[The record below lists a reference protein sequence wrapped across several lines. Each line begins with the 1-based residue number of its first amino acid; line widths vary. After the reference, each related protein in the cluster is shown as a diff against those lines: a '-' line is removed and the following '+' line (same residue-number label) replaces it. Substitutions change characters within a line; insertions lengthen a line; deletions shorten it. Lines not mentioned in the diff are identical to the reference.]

1 MSASARSVLTAA
13 VVFAVAMGALE
24 SGGWW
29 WAWLAGI
36 ALAAARKGVR
46 VPLLGGVRLSAAN
59 RYIMRENRKV
69 RRDTRRDARRRRRL
83 NREKLRNSKRSRATP
98 L

>member
-1 MSASARSVLTAA
+1 MSVSARSVLTAA
-13 VVFAVAMGALE
+13 VVFAIAMSALQD
-24 SGGWW
+24 GGWW
-29 WAWLAGI
+29 WLWFGVAWLVVIGPR
-36 ALAAARKGVR
+36 LPLFGR
-46 VPLLGGVRLSAAN
+46 VKISAAN

-69 RRDTRRDARRRRRL
+69 RRDTRKDARRRRRL

>member
-13 VVFAVAMGALE
+13 VIFAISMGALE
-24 SGGWW
+24 HGGWW
-29 WAWLAGI
+29 WEWLAGI
-36 ALAAARKGVR
+36 ALVAARKGVR

-59 RYIMRENRKV
+59 RYIMRENRKI
-69 RRDTRRDARRRRRL
+69 RRDTRKNARRLRRL

>member
-1 MSASARSVLTAA
+1 MKPNAQTVLIAA
-13 VVFAVAMGALE
+13 VVFAIAMGALQD
-24 SGGWW
+24 GGWW
-29 WAWLAGI
+29 WLWFGVAWLVVIGPR
-36 ALAAARKGVR
+36 LPLFGR
-46 VPLLGGVRLSAAN
+46 VQISAAN

-69 RRDTRRDARRRRRL
+69 RRDTRKAARRLRRL